1 MWNRAGTV
9 TVTNG
14 SAVVTGN
21 GTNFSFP
28 NAQPG
33 QAFIGPNGLPMEI
46 LSVDS
51 ATQLTLAVPYT
62 GATANGQPFSILPT
76 ASFANDLALAFSGF
90 KNLYGGLLDTIGQGM
105 FPDGAAAAPGIRF
118 AVDQDT
124 GIGRNGENTL
134 VLVAGGAARAKI
146 SEAGIDVS
154 GRVIAAAPDTIGV
167 AKPTLGQ
174 LPVGVSSFLTNAN
187 RGYGLLIGHHGTTGN
202 TWMQAQRIDGDA
214 RAYDLLLQ
222 PSGGNLGVGTENPAS
237 RLHIKSSPAN
247 ALTIENTAVRGA
259 GGVFLDF
266 RDAGGRKGYA
276 GYAGS
281 DDTLFLLNQTNAGL
295 TLGCNDFQWLRI
307 EADGLV
313 RPGADN
319 AQSLGTSAFRW
330 GSIFAV
336 NGTIQTSDQRS
347 KQEISAIPEAWLDA
361 WADVEWCRFK
371 FIDAVAAKD
380 DGARWHLGLIAQQV
394 RDAFAGHGLDAQE
407 IGLLCYDEWEA
418 TSGIPAHDEE
428 RDADGNIVKY
438 ALPGQPA
445 RPAGDRWGLRYDEC
459 QAIEAAYQRRR
470 IAQLEAAIGALSA
483 QRG

>member
-1 MWNRAGTV
+1 MWTNTGTITV
-9 TVTNG
+9 TTG
-14 SAVVTGN
+14 SRIVEGQGTQFVGPVIAGYALLTGDLRLYEIEAV
-21 GTNFSFP
+21 
-28 NAQPG
+28 
-33 QAFIGPNGLPMEI
+33 E
-46 LSVDS
+46 S
-51 ATQLTLAVPYT
+51 ATRLRLVRAYQGGGAANVPYDVVPVGPDVT
-62 GATANGQPFSILPT
+62 SLIERIQGLIDRYQ
-76 ASFANDLALAFSGF
+76 SFR
-90 KNLYGGLLDTIGQGM
+90 DTVGQGM

-118 AVDQDT
+118 AADQDT

-134 VLVAGGAARAKI
+134 VFVAGGTARAKI

-174 LPVGVSSFLTNAN
+174 LPVGVSGFLTNAN

-247 ALTIENTAVRGA
+247 ALTIENAAARGA

-347 KQEISAIPEAWLDA
+347 KQEISAIPEAWLNA

-418 TSGIPAHDEE
+418 TPASLGSRDEDDE
-428 RDADGNIVKY
+428 IVM
-438 ALPGQPA
+438 PSQPA

-470 IAQLEAAIGALSA
+470 IAQLEAAVVALSA
-483 QRG
+483 RHG